1 MTRLSSTISEYKK
14 RIINN
19 HDPEKTKD
27 IPFGTL
33 YQDLLK
39 KNNHQDLISLLLH
52 ADGISITNSSKL
64 KMWMLSGSLVELP
77 AQLRSR
83 RCNMVVISI
92 WIAYVEPPG
101 PLWLN
106 YVSGKLQLI
115 KDKGMYI
122 F

>member
-1 MTRLSSTISEYKK
+1 MRLSSDINEYKK
-14 RIINN
+14 KVFHNQ
-19 HDPEKTKD
+19 DDEKTKD

-77 AQLRSR
+77 AKLRSR

-92 WIAYVEPPG
+92 WIAYVEPPA

-115 KDKGMYI
+115 KDKGTYI